1 MMAMM
6 WISTA
11 LWLGILIALG
21 IAVVFW
27 FRHVQHLR
35 QASDDPL
42 AILQLRLARG
52 EISPDEY
59 QELRRHI
66 ETR

>member
-6 WISTA
+6 WISTL
-11 LWLGILIALG
+11 LWFGILIALV
-21 IAVVFW
+21 IAGAFW
-27 FRHVQHLR
+27 FRHFQHLR
-35 QASDDPL
+35 QAPDDPI

-59 QELRRHI
+59 QELRQHM
-66 ETR
+66 ES